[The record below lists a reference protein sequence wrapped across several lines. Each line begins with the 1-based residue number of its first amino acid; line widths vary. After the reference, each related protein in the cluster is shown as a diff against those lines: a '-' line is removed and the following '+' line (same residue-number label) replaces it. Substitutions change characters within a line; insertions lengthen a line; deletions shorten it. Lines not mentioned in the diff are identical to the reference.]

1 MSPLSGRTGLT
12 PLHAACEA
20 GGGAAAA
27 KAVAALLALGVG
39 LEAPRGTPTPLALCL
54 ERADLSTSVQ
64 LLAAAADPT
73 ARARLLGLSTVDTAH
88 CALAIANATSA
99 QHPAEA
105 DELV

>member
-1 MSPLSGRTGLT
+1 M
-12 PLHAACEA
+12 
-20 GGGAAAA
+20 
-27 KAVAALLALGVG
+27 AALLALGVG

-88 CALAIANATSA
+88 CALAIAE
-99 QHPAEA
+99 EA
-105 DELV
+105 DQATATLSGTRRVCLSFLHNTSYVELEPLNVKPGEW